1 MTDETVIRLVPPLL
15 ALQFASFGW
24 RINREIAV
32 GDAGRRTWLPLP
44 DYINILSMLA
54 VVSCAILTP
63 SRWLHIIDCS
73 GAEEVARSTRRISLG
88 SRGKRY
94 CLRQYRLFSRR
105 LPDGFC
111 DAELGHPPDRD
122 RETYFW
128 MRETSRTAPREA
140 LVVRAA

>member
-63 SRWLHIIDCS
+63 LCENRVSNLSRLVV
-73 GAEEVARSTRRISLG
+73 GVAYVLLAFHPVTMAAH
-88 SRGKRY
+88 
-94 CLRQYRLFSRR
+94 YRLLWGRGGRSIYKKDFPWVTGQEILSASVSIVLAALTGWLLRR
-105 LPDGFC
+105 
-111 DAELGHPPDRD
+111 
-122 RETYFW
+122 
-128 MRETSRTAPREA
+128 
-140 LVVRAA
+140 